1 MSAYI
6 ISTTVIITALGCFV
20 LQVRVSS
27 TLYHMQLK
35 IFYPMHTGVVHSYIG
50 YNFWS
55 KAVLSAK
62 LQKFGVTFIFVW
74 NRYNYTFFFYVHSKL
89 VSWSF
94 PSTLATCSIFSR
106 CWLRNRKRN
115 HTWINICVGY
125 FQGLWWWRTWTKMI
139 RASCNHDHTD

>member
-1 MSAYI
+1 
-6 ISTTVIITALGCFV
+6 
-20 LQVRVSS
+20 
-27 TLYHMQLK
+27 
-35 IFYPMHTGVVHSYIG
+35 MHTSVVHSYIG

-62 LQKFGVTFIFVW
+62 LKKFGVTFIFVW

-115 HTWINICVGY
+115 HTWINICVGS

-139 RASCNHDHTD
+139 RASCNHDHTDLRPGSATNISWAEPGNTLNKVHEKFGVWNN